1 MWLRESTASGRDV
14 VQTRPAAG
22 LIVVTALLT
31 VAAFVL
37 RLLVLFQ
44 DEAPRGL
51 DGYYYAVQ
59 LRSLLETGR
68 LYYPGMPLA
77 FWLLA
82 PFAAL
87 TNPIV
92 GTKIGAAFFASLAIP
107 AIVLIVHTITRDVAY
122 AALGGVIAATSAQ
135 SIPLSTEF
143 VKQGV
148 GLTLALTLLAVAARA
163 HKPRHWIIAGILGV
177 ACVAT
182 HGTSAVL
189 AVWFVAP
196 IVVART
202 HGKARVTFLAGLAL
216 VAAAFLWRYRT
227 LILEMGDIQSR
238 VEAPLATR
246 LVALILVLLGVAG
259 YVRRADGLRWM
270 AILAGPATFAI
281 VLNLPVFERAT
292 AAGLAPRL
300 QLLSFVS
307 LALCFPVALYL
318 LARRALVAIVVIV
331 AVLPFALTSFREAAR
346 IRYEPPEQLTLEIV
360 KLRGLLP
367 SDAVL
372 IAQEHSTAFQVKWLT
387 GVETVSTE
395 PRSIDPSRTWRL
407 LSIGIPH
414 RIKERLLSFEKASP
428 NRGLKVIRT
437 SAVPRH
443 FTLVVVPE
451 AAWRAFVASLPP
463 DLRATVDPWPTRAS
477 Q

>member
-1 MWLRESTASGRDV
+1 V
-14 VQTRPAAG
+14 TRPATG
-22 LIVVTALLT
+22 LIVVTVLLT
-31 VAAFVL
+31 VTAFVL
-37 RLLVLFQ
+37 RMFVLFQ

-87 TNPIV
+87 TNPII
-92 GTKIGAAFFASLAIP
+92 GTKVGAAFFTALAVP
-107 AIVLIVHTITRDVAY
+107 AIVLVVHSITRDVAY
-122 AALGGVIAATSAQ
+122 AALGGVLAATSAQ
-135 SIPLSTEF
+135 SVPLAAEF
-143 VKQGV
+143 VKQGI
-148 GLTLALTLLAVAARA
+148 GLTLVLTLLAVAVHA
-163 HKPRHWIIAGILGV
+163 HKPRHWIVAVILGV

-182 HGTSAVL
+182 HGTSALL
-189 AVWFVAP
+189 AVWFLTP

-202 HGKARVTFLAGLAL
+202 HGPARVKLLSGLAL
-216 VAAAFLWRYRT
+216 VAAVFLWRYRG
-227 LILEMGDIQSR
+227 LLLELGNIQSR

-246 LVALILVLLGVAG
+246 LVALVIVLLCVAA
-259 YVRRADGLRWM
+259 YLRRADGLAWIP
-270 AILAGPATFAI
+270 ILAGPVTFAI
-281 VLNLPVFERAT
+281 VLNLPIFERAS
-292 AAGLAPRL
+292 AASLAPRL
-300 QLLSFVS
+300 QLMSFVS
-307 LALCFPVALYL
+307 LALCLPVALYL
-318 LARRALVAIVVIV
+318 LARRALVAIVAIV
-331 AVLPFALTSFREAAR
+331 AILPFALTSFREAAR
-346 IRYEPPEQLTLEIV
+346 IRYEPPEQLAQEVV

-367 SDAVL
+367 SDALL

-407 LSIGIPH
+407 LSTGIPK
-414 RIKERLLSFEKASP
+414 RIKDRLGSFEETTP
-428 NRGLKVIRT
+428 NRRSPTIRT
-437 SAVPRH
+437 SAAPRH

-451 AAWRAFVASLPP
+451 PTWQAFLASLPP
-463 DLRATVDPWPTRAS
+463 DLRATVDPWPARAA

>member
-1 MWLRESTASGRDV
+1 MRVKGLQGMQD
-14 VQTRPAAG
+14 TRPGTG
-22 LIVVTALLT
+22 LLVVTALLT
-31 VAAFVL
+31 ITAFVL
-37 RLLVLFQ
+37 RMFVLFQ

-51 DGYYYAVQ
+51 DGHYYAVQ

-92 GTKIGAAFFASLAIP
+92 GTKLGAAFFAALAVP
-107 AIVLIVHTITRDVAY
+107 AIVLIVHSITRDVAY
-122 AALGGVIAATSAQ
+122 AALGGVLAATSAQ
-135 SIPLSTEF
+135 SVQLTTEF

-148 GLTLALTLLAVAARA
+148 GLTLVLTLLAVAARA
-163 HKPRHWIIAGILGV
+163 HKPRHWILAMILGV
-177 ACVAT
+177 ACVIT
-182 HGTSAVL
+182 HGTSAAL
-189 AVWFVAP
+189 AVWFLAP
-196 IVVART
+196 IVIART
-202 HGKARVTFLAGLAL
+202 HGPTRVKVLTGLAL
-216 VAAAFLWRYRT
+216 VAAAFLWRYRG
-227 LILEMGDIQSR
+227 LLLEMGDIQSR
-238 VEAPLATR
+238 VEAPLETR
-246 LVALILVLLGVAG
+246 LTALIIVLLCVAA
-259 YVRRADGLRWM
+259 YVRRADGLGWIP
-270 AILAGPATFAI
+270 ILAGPATFAI
-281 VLNLPVFERAT
+281 VLNLPIFEQAS
-292 AAGLAPRL
+292 AASLAPRL
-300 QLLSFVS
+300 QLMSFVS
-307 LALCFPVALYL
+307 LALCLPVALYL
-318 LARRALVAIVVIV
+318 LARRALVAVAVII

-346 IRYEPPEQLTLEIV
+346 IRYEPPEQLTQEVV

-367 SDAVL
+367 SDALL

-407 LSIGIPH
+407 LSTGIPKP
-414 RIKERLLSFEKASP
+414 IKERLRSFEETTP
-428 NRGLKVIRT
+428 NRGSRTIRT
-437 SAVPRH
+437 SAASSH

-451 AAWRAFVASLPP
+451 PTWRAFVASLPP